1 MNDKFADKFRMVQ
14 WLAIAAALYAIALW
28 ISQPQIQTALWKLG
42 NVTVAAFVGYW
53 IDRRAFWFARLD
65 HNSQP
70 LLHLRRAIIMAA
82 AMLAVALGL

>member
-1 MNDKFADKFRMVQ
+1 MSDKFRMAQ
-14 WLAIAAALYAIALW
+14 WLAIAALLYAIALW
-28 ISQPQIQTALWKLG
+28 TPQPQIQTALWKLG

-65 HNSQP
+65 AGSEA